1 VITSRP
7 GKTVSAWLNNTF
19 RGYVTTLIHTMSW
32 RMPLALALMLL
43 RSVTQG
49 AQLLLLVPLMEVV
62 GLDVRQ
68 DSIGWLAGVVRSAF
82 ATVDLEPTPV
92 TVLGAFLFFTVV
104 LAQITSWQINFN
116 SGLQQDFMAALQRRL
131 YHAIANSDWL
141 TFARSRPSDFT
152 HVLTT
157 EIERVGG
164 ATSYLL
170 QLLSSLVLVPVYIVL
185 ALQLSATMSVLV
197 FLSGAALLVL
207 LRKRTQ
213 AARQIGEEMSRTTS
227 DLYSAAIEHLG
238 GMKTVKSY
246 GAEERNA
253 EVFSSLVAK
262 VARTYH
268 DGARNYAGTTFRF
281 SAGSALILSVILFIA
296 LEVLELS
303 AASLLL
309 LLFLFNRMIPLF
321 SRIQQSYQ
329 SYLNALPAF
338 ARTIEMQSRLDAAAE
353 LVSNDEEKVELRHGV
368 MFERVSF
375 SYEESKVAPEIQ
387 GLDLLVEAGKTTAIV
402 GPSGA
407 GKSTI
412 ADLVM
417 GLLQPRTGRVT
428 VDGNPL
434 EEERISSWRAQ
445 IGYVAQDT
453 FLFNDTVRANLL
465 WACPEA
471 SDEEIKQALKSAAAE
486 GFVSG
491 LPDGLDT
498 VLGDRGVRLS
508 GGERQRLALAR
519 ALLRRPSLL
528 ILDEATSALDS
539 ENEKRIQS
547 AIEEL
552 HGHTTILVITHR
564 LSTIRGA
571 DVIHVLEKGRLV
583 ESGDWQTLMNKTEGR
598 FRALCRA
605 QSISENEEIGSD
617 LGVSPLEDGGPS
629 EEASLG
635 RGSWV
640 TWSSGRAKR
649 PRRLSERAKKPS

>member
-1 VITSRP
+1 VISSKP
-7 GKTVSAWLNNTF
+7 GKTVGTWLNDTF
-19 RGYVTTLIHTMSW
+19 RAYIATLIQTMSW
-32 RMPLALALMLL
+32 RVPLALALMLL
-43 RSVTQG
+43 RTVTQG

-68 DSIGWLAGVVRSAF
+68 DSIGWLAGVVSTVF
-82 ATVDLEPTPV
+82 AAVDLEPTPV

-104 LAQITSWQINFN
+104 LAQITRWQIVFN
-116 SGLQQDFMAALQRRL
+116 TGLQQDFMAALRRRL
-131 YHAIANSDWL
+131 YRAITNSDWL
-141 TFARSRPSDFT
+141 TFSRRRASDFT
-152 HVLTT
+152 HVLTD
-157 EIERVGG
+157 EIERVGE

-170 QLLSSLVLVPVYIVL
+170 QLLSSLVLVPVYVVL
-185 ALQLSATMSVLV
+185 ALQLSATMSILV
-197 FLSGAALLVL
+197 FLCGAALLVL

-213 AARQIGEEMSRTTS
+213 AALYIGEEISQTTS
-227 DLYSAAIEHLG
+227 DLYSAAIEHLSG
-238 GMKTVKSY
+238 LKTVKSY

-253 EVFSSLVAK
+253 EVFSNLVSR
-262 VARTYH
+262 VTRTYH
-268 DGARNYAGTTFRF
+268 DGARNYASTSFWF
-281 SAGSALILSVILFIA
+281 SAGSALILSAILFIA
-296 LEVLELS
+296 LEVLELP

-309 LLFLFNRMIPLF
+309 LLFLFNRMIPQF

-329 SYLNALPAF
+329 DYLNELPAF
-338 ARTIEMQSRLDAAAE
+338 ARTTEMQSHCETTAE
-353 LVSNDEEKVELRHGV
+353 LAGSNEEKVELRHGV
-368 MFERVSF
+368 KFERVSF
-375 SYEESKVAPEIQ
+375 SYAASKEAPEIRD
-387 GLDLLVEAGKTTAIV
+387 LDLFVEAEKTTAIV

-417 GLLQPRTGRVT
+417 GLLTPKTGRLM
-428 VDGNPL
+428 VDGKVL
-434 EEERISSWRAQ
+434 DAERIGSWRAQ

-471 SDEEIKQALKSAAAE
+471 SDEEIEQALRSAAAE
-486 GFVSG
+486 EFVSELPEG
-491 LPDGLDT
+491 LET

-539 ENEKRIQS
+539 ENEKRIRS
-547 AIEEL
+547 AIEDL
-552 HGHTTILVITHR
+552 HGRMTILIITHR

-583 ESGDWQTLMNKTEGR
+583 ESGGWKALIYRSGGR

-605 QSISENEEIGSD
+605 QTISGNDGTD
-617 LGVSPLEDGGPS
+617 TDQDVSPLEDGR
-629 EEASLG
+629 
-635 RGSWV
+635 RGGQGLTSV
-640 TWSSGRAKR
+640 AVR
-649 PRRLSERAKKPS
+649 E

>member
-1 VITSRP
+1 M
-7 GKTVSAWLNNTF
+7 VSAWLNDTF
-19 RGYVTTLIHTMSW
+19 RAYIAILVHTMSW
-32 RMPLALALMLL
+32 RTPLALTLMLF
-43 RSVTQG
+43 RSATQG
-49 AQLLLLVPLMEVV
+49 AQLLLLVPLMEVI
-62 GLDVRQ
+62 GLDVQ
-68 DSIGWLAGVVRSAF
+68 QGSTAWVAGVVRSAF
-82 ATVDLEPTPV
+82 ATMGMQPTPLV
-92 TVLGAFLFFTVV
+92 VLGAFLLSTIA
-104 LAQITSWQINFN
+104 LAQITRWQIVFN
-116 SGLQQDFMAALQRRL
+116 TGLQQDFMAALRRRL
-131 YHAIANSDWL
+131 YHAIMNSSWL
-141 TFARSRPSDFT
+141 AFARSRPSDFT
-152 HVLTT
+152 HALTT

-170 QLLSSLVLVPVYIVL
+170 QLLSSLVLVPVYVAL
-185 ALQLSATMSVLV
+185 ALQLSTTMSILV
-197 FLSGAALLVL
+197 FLSGAALLLL
-207 LRKRTQ
+207 LRKQTQ
-213 AARQIGEEMSRTTS
+213 AARRIGEEISQTTS

-253 EVFSSLVAK
+253 EVFSRLAGK
-262 VARTYH
+262 VTRTYL
-268 DGARNYAGTTFRF
+268 DGARNYAGTTFWF
-281 SAGSALILSVILFIA
+281 SAGSALILSVVLFFA

-321 SRIQQSYQ
+321 NRIQQSYQ

-338 ARTIEMQSRLDAAAE
+338 ARIMEIQSRFEAAAE
-353 LVSNDEEKVELRHGV
+353 LVSSGEEKVEFRYGI

-375 SYEESKVAPEIQ
+375 SYGESKDAPEIQ
-387 GLDLLVEAGKTTAIV
+387 GLDLFVNAGKTTAIV

-417 GLLQPRTGRVT
+417 GLLTPRTGRVM
-428 VDGNPL
+428 VDGKPL
-434 EEERISSWRAQ
+434 EAERISSWRAQ

-465 WACPEA
+465 WACPGA

-486 GFVSG
+486 EFVSG

-519 ALLRRPSLL
+519 ALLRRPALL

-552 HGHTTILVITHR
+552 HGHITILVITHR

-571 DVIHVLEKGRLV
+571 DVIYVLENGRLV
-583 ESGDWQTLMNKTEGR
+583 ESGDWQTLINMTEGR
-598 FRALCRA
+598 FRALYRA
-605 QSISENEEIGSD
+605 QSISGNDEIGGD
-617 LGVSPLEDGGPS
+617 QDVSPLEDRGRS
-629 EEASLG
+629 EKNLA
-635 RGSWV
+635 WV
-640 TWSSGRAKR
+640 
-649 PRRLSERAKKPS
+649 E

>member
-1 VITSRP
+1 VIRSRP
-7 GKTVSAWLNNTF
+7 GKTISAWLKNTF
-19 RGYVTTLIHTMSW
+19 RAYIATLVHTMSW

-49 AQLLLLVPLMEVV
+49 AQLLLLVPLMDVA

-68 DSIGWLAGVVRSAF
+68 DSLGWLAASVRSAF
-82 ATVDLEPTPV
+82 ATMNMEPTPV
-92 TVLGAFLFFTVV
+92 TVLAAFLFFSVV
-104 LAQITSWQINFN
+104 LALITRWQIVFN
-116 SGLQQDFMAALQRRL
+116 TGLQQDFMAALRRRL
-131 YHAIANSDWL
+131 YHAIANSNWL
-141 TFARSRPSDFT
+141 TFSRSRPSDFT

-170 QLLSSLVLVPVYIVL
+170 QLLSSLVLVPVYVVL
-185 ALQLSATMSVLV
+185 ALQLSVTMSVLV
-197 FLSGAALLVL
+197 LLCGAALLML

-213 AARQIGEEMSRTTS
+213 AAREIGEEISQTTS
-227 DLYSAAIEHLG
+227 DLYSAAIEHLS

-253 EVFSSLVAK
+253 KVFSSLVA
-262 VARTYH
+262 RMTQTYH
-268 DGARNYAGTTFRF
+268 DGARNYAGTTFWF

-329 SYLNALPAF
+329 SYLNELPAF
-338 ARTIEMQSRLDAAAE
+338 ARTTEMQSRCEAAAE
-353 LVSNDEEKVELRHGV
+353 LVSSDEEKVELRHGV
-368 MFERVSF
+368 KFERVSF
-375 SYEESKVAPEIQ
+375 SYGESKEAPEIQ
-387 GLDLLVEAGKTTAIV
+387 GLDLFVKAGKTTAIV

-417 GLLQPRTGRVT
+417 GLLTPRTGRVI
-428 VDGNPL
+428 VDGDPL
-434 EEERISSWRAQ
+434 EAERISAWRAQ

-453 FLFNDTVRANLL
+453 FLFNDTVKANLL
-465 WACPEA
+465 WACPGA

-486 GFVSG
+486 EFVSELPEG
-491 LPDGLDT
+491 LET

-508 GGERQRLALAR
+508 GGEKQRLALAR

-552 HGHTTILVITHR
+552 HGRITILIITHR

-583 ESGDWQTLMNKTEGR
+583 QSGDWETLLSKTEGR
-598 FRALCRA
+598 FRALCQA
-605 QSISENEEIGSD
+605 QGISGNGEVISD
-617 LGVSPLEDGGPS
+617 REVSPLEDCSPGEEGLTGPRVVS
-629 EEASLG
+629 DLTRRSLHK
-635 RGSWV
+635 
-640 TWSSGRAKR
+640 A
-649 PRRLSERAKKPS
+649 